1 MGKRTGYRTEREPLT
16 IGDPE
21 VGTKTWNTEYDVEF
35 TESFQREQA
44 AAERAE
50 AASRRTDLRTP
61 RSLKKGFVTNED
73 YVKLDDRYGQ
83 ALSSYRDLQLE
94 LGALQHRLSALSGS
108 EAMFVQARG
117 GRGGRR
123 GGLGARGGVEARGE
137 EGAALSGSEAM
148 FVQAVEEQNDLV
160 SGLQRQLRDLGESVG
175 RLLGGVE
182 RNRALVAVMNAV
194 QDAPTEQVVT
204 GAKLMHDSDTSR
216 RLASL
221 ESKLEGVAEALHT
234 MSRTQA
240 ALARAAAAGGGLGG
254 RRGSAGGG
262 EEGLARRR
270 RHEKIEKMPTPTQL
284 GTQNSFWKP

>member
-94 LGALQHRLSALSGS
+94 LGALQHRLS
-108 EAMFVQARG
+108 
-117 GRGGRR
+117 
-123 GGLGARGGVEARGE
+123 
-137 EGAALSGSEAM
+137 ALSGSEAM